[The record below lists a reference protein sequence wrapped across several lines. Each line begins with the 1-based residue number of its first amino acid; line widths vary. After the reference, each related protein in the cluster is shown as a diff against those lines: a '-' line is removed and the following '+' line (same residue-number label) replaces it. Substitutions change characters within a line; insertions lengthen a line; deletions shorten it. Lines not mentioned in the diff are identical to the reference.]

1 MRKIILSA
9 AFAMTSA
16 LALFSTP
23 AAACNVEP
31 YIGTICTYSFDWCP
45 QGYVVADGRTLTVRE
60 NQALFALIGYRYG
73 GNNADLFGIP
83 DLRGRAPIGT
93 GTGPGLA
100 NVAIGAKVGQQE
112 LLLSAAQV
120 PLQPHTHTATFTG
133 TGGGSGGSTTVPFT
147 GTVNMPITAAGTGTP
162 ASAPASGTVY
172 LGATVF
178 DDASS
183 GASLTGPYNTSG
195 PAPSTAAKAAGTA
208 SGTITVPN
216 TGITGG
222 TVTVAPASAGATQKV
237 STQSPAIGQTVC
249 IATQGLYPNR
259 P

>member
-1 MRKIILSA
+1 MRKTLLYA
-9 AFAMTSA
+9 AFAMTSGM
-16 LALFSTP
+16 ALFSTP
-23 AAACNVEP
+23 AAACNDES
-31 YIGTICTYSFDWCP
+31 YIGTICTFAFDWCP
-45 QGYVVADGRTLTVRE
+45 RNYIPADGRTLAIRE
-60 NQALFALIGYRYG
+60 YQALFALVGFRYG
-73 GNNADLFGIP
+73 GDNANTFGIP
-83 DLRGRAPIGT
+83 DLRGRAAIGT

-100 NVAIGAKVGQQE
+100 NVALGAKVGQQE

-120 PLQPHTHTATFTG
+120 PLQPHTHAATFTG

-147 GTVNMPITAAGTGTP
+147 GAVSMPITAAGTP
-162 ASAPASGTVY
+162 VSAPTTGTVY

-183 GASLTGPYNTSG
+183 GATLKGPYNTVG
-195 PAPSTAAKAAGTA
+195 PASGTAAHAAGTA
-208 SGTITVPN
+208 SGSITVPN

-222 TVTVAPASAGATQKV
+222 TVAIAPASAGATQKV

-249 IATQGLYPNR
+249 IATAGLYPNR